1 MDNSFENH
9 IADNMEEIRTL
20 QKGLV
25 NEMLQPD
32 VLRFT
37 EKPLSVSIKF
47 PVLEWEANKV
57 GNIHGGIIASIAD
70 MTAGVLARYCAG
82 ESFAP
87 TASLDIKYV
96 RPAKVGDVLV
106 ATARLVHAGRRI
118 IQQTVDIV
126 NMETGKTVAT
136 GAAMHLSADTDKEHR
151 AEE

>member
-1 MDNSFENH
+1 MNNSFENH

-37 EKPLSVSIKF
+37 EQPLSVSIKF

-57 GNIHGGIIASIAD
+57 GNIHGGIIAAIAD

-82 ESFAP
+82 ENFAP

-136 GAAMHLSADTDKEHR
+136 GAVMHLSADTDKEHR